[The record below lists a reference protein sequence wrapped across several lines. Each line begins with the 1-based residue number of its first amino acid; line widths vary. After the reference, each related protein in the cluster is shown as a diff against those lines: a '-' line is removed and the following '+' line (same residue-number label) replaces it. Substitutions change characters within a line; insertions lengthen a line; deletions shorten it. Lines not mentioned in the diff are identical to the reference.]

1 MGEFV
6 GKRVVPD
13 HVGVWDQKK
22 TYEPLMIVLDGETGD
37 SYISRKAVPVG
48 VSLADESYWS
58 LCAHYS
64 AQMRKLEQDVDVDVQ
79 QMHSDVTA
87 VKNAMSQEFQETHTA
102 ISKELDD
109 THKAIS
115 QELSETEQ
123 RVNENLEQT
132 SSELTGKVEQAK
144 SDLNTGRQELKDA
157 KDTLNKRM
165 DSIAG
170 GKTSDAE
177 ILDAR
182 VDADGNTHENL
193 GAHIRSG
200 FESARADQEEAVNHI
215 GRMAAVSDAMRTANM
230 VHTVDFSASNT
241 SGDVKATA
249 VSLGHGDRAGV
260 IINGA
265 LKEGEN
271 DVSVL
276 RFTEPM
282 AFKAGT
288 PYTVFI
294 DETTPKV
301 GYGIYFYEVGTGNC
315 LQVGGINRGFTPANT
330 KIATAVFDNGGMFRA
345 GIYSTNCE
353 FENHELHLYVVEGE
367 YTQRDF
373 FGLSTVADVSGNVAE
388 IASVRDEVRKNNLIV
403 MKQVILKNEENEPLW
418 TSTPV
423 GALNLGATVL
433 NGQLGPTAGTY
444 AVQIS
449 SPFMLDKEKDYT
461 LFLLDERKDLEYS
474 VYLLDE
480 TTWKDVMENGAT
492 RAFNVIHSPC
502 GLIPAHQTGKHQL
515 RIWVQQD
522 TVFEN
527 RAIQVYLVE
536 GRYSESELR
545 TYLPAKEASAA
556 TKGLIGNLNALNRIS
571 DPLRR
576 NNMIRTIDFQAS
588 ASDGQVCAT
597 AVSSGVASGTVIN
610 GSLGPKQGRNTLYF
624 GESIWLDRT
633 KKYTLYVRSDESM
646 PSCEVYLY
654 GNSKSGCMQ
663 VDGLNKGFSV
673 HGIIP
678 VTFTPDESGYYRP
691 GIYTSQ
697 DLNFPNC
704 EMHLF
709 VLEGVYA
716 YDTVRGLVEFNDLN
730 GSFTSLAAVHDNVRS
745 KNLFR
750 TINYGDSNPQTNAKI
765 QMIADSDIDQASV
778 KIVGNMGGT
787 LALNSIRCTTLVP
800 LTSGKTYTLLVRED
814 EDCPA
819 LTVFLGDE
827 VTYGSIQING
837 ATVSVNTKNR
847 HVYTFTADKDYSC
860 RARVVCD
867 TATTFDGQH
876 IRVYLVE
883 GAYTEQQMR
892 SWAEYSELLQVKV
905 DADQR
910 VQALSD
916 REDARWI
923 STHNGLENILT
934 VSDRARMNNMVK
946 TIDSVVRSN
955 AGDVSATATALG
967 VLDGAGIIVNGLM
980 SSELNATI
988 LRISEPMHLEKG
1000 KAYTVHIVDDDPPAP
1015 YSMFFYRTT
1024 SSACL
1029 QQGGTNRGVSA
1040 IGGRFEQVIPDTT
1053 GDYQMGIYATGAV
1066 FSNHLIHAYMYEG
1079 QDWSADDFYA
1089 YPKSDTLAAVI
1100 SEMAAVKDDVRKKNL
1115 VRMLGNKG
1123 FLDGTGV
1130 YRLNSIG
1137 MPDPAGIM
1145 LNGTFGTASTT
1156 TYTNISEVFHLEAGQ
1171 SYTILVRDTDKTV
1184 DYNMTL
1190 VDKTTGAAVK
1200 QNGMGLA
1207 FNVQKSPFGTFAP
1220 DASMDVRLRINY
1232 RKEMTL
1238 EDHILH
1244 VYVVEGK
1251 LSQTDML
1258 AFAQEKEE
1266 EPEEDIGFPYESYN
1280 LPLLKLTG
1288 SMKGISKENKVKLAY
1303 AYGELTGNCTLKW
1316 QGASSLAYDK
1326 KNFTITFD
1334 EKRTIVEKWGAQKK
1348 YCLKANYIDFSHCRN
1363 IVAAKLWGQAV
1374 RTRPKRNEKLYDLPN
1389 GGAIDGFP
1397 IMVAINDE
1405 YQGIYTLNIPKDK
1418 WMFGMTDG
1426 AKECILTA
1434 ETHAKGTQFAEEAKV
1449 DKTDFEMEYVPDES
1463 NTQWVKDSVNTL
1475 IRAVM
1480 NFSGTTA
1487 ADVESALSPY
1497 LDLDSAVD
1505 YFIITSMFALTD
1517 NLDKN
1522 YILMTFDGV
1531 KWAFSEY
1538 DLDTAF
1544 GNCWNGKVYY
1554 NPDTVTTLKGF
1565 AGSHK
1570 LMGILYNCYRAK
1582 IKSRYASLR
1591 KNVLSEGN
1599 VQTVVSN
1606 FLVDIPKGLLD
1617 HEVVLW
1623 PKIPG
1628 TNTNNMSQ
1636 IINWYRLKCIAMDAE
1651 VNAL

>member
-230 VHTVDFSASNT
+230 VHTVDFGASNT

-449 SPFMLDKEKDYT
+449 SPFMLDKEKDY
-461 LFLLDERKDLEYS
+461 
-474 VYLLDE
+474 
-480 TTWKDVMENGAT
+480 
-492 RAFNVIHSPC
+492 
-502 GLIPAHQTGKHQL
+502 
-515 RIWVQQD
+515 
-522 TVFEN
+522 
-527 RAIQVYLVE
+527 
-536 GRYSESELR
+536 
-545 TYLPAKEASAA
+545 
-556 TKGLIGNLNALNRIS
+556 
-571 DPLRR
+571 
-576 NNMIRTIDFQAS
+576 
-588 ASDGQVCAT
+588 
-597 AVSSGVASGTVIN
+597 
-610 GSLGPKQGRNTLYF
+610 
-624 GESIWLDRT
+624 
-633 KKYTLYVRSDESM
+633 
-646 PSCEVYLY
+646 
-654 GNSKSGCMQ
+654 
-663 VDGLNKGFSV
+663 
-673 HGIIP
+673 
-678 VTFTPDESGYYRP
+678 
-691 GIYTSQ
+691 
-697 DLNFPNC
+697 
-704 EMHLF
+704 
-709 VLEGVYA
+709 
-716 YDTVRGLVEFNDLN
+716 
-730 GSFTSLAAVHDNVRS
+730 
-745 KNLFR
+745 
-750 TINYGDSNPQTNAKI
+750 
-765 QMIADSDIDQASV
+765 
-778 KIVGNMGGT
+778 
-787 LALNSIRCTTLVP
+787 
-800 LTSGKTYTLLVRED
+800 
-814 EDCPA
+814 
-819 LTVFLGDE
+819 
-827 VTYGSIQING
+827 
-837 ATVSVNTKNR
+837 
-847 HVYTFTADKDYSC
+847 
-860 RARVVCD
+860 
-867 TATTFDGQH
+867 
-876 IRVYLVE
+876 
-883 GAYTEQQMR
+883 
-892 SWAEYSELLQVKV
+892 
-905 DADQR
+905 
-910 VQALSD
+910 
-916 REDARWI
+916 
-923 STHNGLENILT
+923 
-934 VSDRARMNNMVK
+934 
-946 TIDSVVRSN
+946 
-955 AGDVSATATALG
+955 
-967 VLDGAGIIVNGLM
+967 
-980 SSELNATI
+980 
-988 LRISEPMHLEKG
+988 
-1000 KAYTVHIVDDDPPAP
+1000 
-1015 YSMFFYRTT
+1015 RTT

-1123 FLDGTGV
+1123 FRDGTGI
-1130 YRLNSIG
+1130 YRLN
-1137 MPDPAGIM
+1137 
-1145 LNGTFGTASTT
+1145 
-1156 TYTNISEVFHLEAGQ
+1156 
-1171 SYTILVRDTDKTV
+1171 
-1184 DYNMTL
+1184 
-1190 VDKTTGAAVK
+1190 AV
-1200 QNGMGLA
+1200 G
-1207 FNVQKSPFGTFAP
+1207 
-1220 DASMDVRLRINY
+1220 
-1232 RKEMTL
+1232 
-1238 EDHILH
+1238 
-1244 VYVVEGK
+1244 
-1251 LSQTDML
+1251 
-1258 AFAQEKEE
+1258 
-1266 EPEEDIGFPYESYN
+1266 
-1280 LPLLKLTG
+1280 
-1288 SMKGISKENKVKLAY
+1288 
-1303 AYGELTGNCTLKW
+1303 
-1316 QGASSLAYDK
+1316 
-1326 KNFTITFD
+1326 
-1334 EKRTIVEKWGAQKK
+1334 
-1348 YCLKANYIDFSHCRN
+1348 
-1363 IVAAKLWGQAV
+1363 
-1374 RTRPKRNEKLYDLPN
+1374 
-1389 GGAIDGFP
+1389 
-1397 IMVAINDE
+1397 
-1405 YQGIYTLNIPKDK
+1405 
-1418 WMFGMTDG
+1418 MFGSQRIMTNRH
-1426 AKECILTA
+1426 L
-1434 ETHAKGTQFAEEAKV
+1434 
-1449 DKTDFEMEYVPDES
+1449 
-1463 NTQWVKDSVNTL
+1463 L
-1475 IRAVM
+1475 M
-1480 NFSGTTA
+1480 NFKRIIILSTLQDILDGNLL
-1487 ADVESALSPY
+1487 ES
-1497 LDLDSAVD
+1497 
-1505 YFIITSMFALTD
+1505 MQ
-1517 NLDKN
+1517 
-1522 YILMTFDGV
+1522 M
-1531 KWAFSEY
+1531 
-1538 DLDTAF
+1538 
-1544 GNCWNGKVYY
+1544 KV
-1554 NPDTVTTLKGF
+1554 
-1565 AGSHK
+1565 
-1570 LMGILYNCYRAK
+1570 
-1582 IKSRYASLR
+1582 
-1591 KNVLSEGN
+1591 
-1599 VQTVVSN
+1599 
-1606 FLVDIPKGLLD
+1606 
-1617 HEVVLW
+1617 
-1623 PKIPG
+1623 
-1628 TNTNNMSQ
+1628 
-1636 IINWYRLKCIAMDAE
+1636 
-1651 VNAL
+1651 

>member
-1 MGEFV
+1 
-6 GKRVVPD
+6 
-13 HVGVWDQKK
+13 
-22 TYEPLMIVLDGETGD
+22 
-37 SYISRKAVPVG
+37 
-48 VSLADESYWS
+48 
-58 LCAHYS
+58 
-64 AQMRKLEQDVDVDVQ
+64 
-79 QMHSDVTA
+79 MHSDVTA

-522 TVFEN
+522 TVFDN

-576 NNMIRTIDFQAS
+576 NNVIRTIDFQAS

-910 VQALSD
+910 LQVLSD

-934 VSDRARMNNMVK
+934 VSDRAWMNNMVK

-1397 IMVAINDE
+1397 IMVAINEE

-1582 IKSRYASLR
+1582 IKSRYTSLR

>member
-1 MGEFV
+1 
-6 GKRVVPD
+6 
-13 HVGVWDQKK
+13 
-22 TYEPLMIVLDGETGD
+22 
-37 SYISRKAVPVG
+37 
-48 VSLADESYWS
+48 
-58 LCAHYS
+58 
-64 AQMRKLEQDVDVDVQ
+64 
-79 QMHSDVTA
+79 
-87 VKNAMSQEFQETHTA
+87 
-102 ISKELDD
+102 
-109 THKAIS
+109 
-115 QELSETEQ
+115 
-123 RVNENLEQT
+123 
-132 SSELTGKVEQAK
+132 
-144 SDLNTGRQELKDA
+144 
-157 KDTLNKRM
+157 
-165 DSIAG
+165 
-170 GKTSDAE
+170 
-177 ILDAR
+177 
-182 VDADGNTHENL
+182 
-193 GAHIRSG
+193 
-200 FESARADQEEAVNHI
+200 
-215 GRMAAVSDAMRTANM
+215 
-230 VHTVDFSASNT
+230 
-241 SGDVKATA
+241 
-249 VSLGHGDRAGV
+249 
-260 IINGA
+260 
-265 LKEGEN
+265 
-271 DVSVL
+271 
-276 RFTEPM
+276 
-282 AFKAGT
+282 
-288 PYTVFI
+288 
-294 DETTPKV
+294 
-301 GYGIYFYEVGTGNC
+301 
-315 LQVGGINRGFTPANT
+315 
-330 KIATAVFDNGGMFRA
+330 
-345 GIYSTNCE
+345 
-353 FENHELHLYVVEGE
+353 
-367 YTQRDF
+367 
-373 FGLSTVADVSGNVAE
+373 
-388 IASVRDEVRKNNLIV
+388 
-403 MKQVILKNEENEPLW
+403 
-418 TSTPV
+418 
-423 GALNLGATVL
+423 
-433 NGQLGPTAGTY
+433 
-444 AVQIS
+444 
-449 SPFMLDKEKDYT
+449 
-461 LFLLDERKDLEYS
+461 
-474 VYLLDE
+474 
-480 TTWKDVMENGAT
+480 
-492 RAFNVIHSPC
+492 
-502 GLIPAHQTGKHQL
+502 
-515 RIWVQQD
+515 
-522 TVFEN
+522 
-527 RAIQVYLVE
+527 
-536 GRYSESELR
+536 
-545 TYLPAKEASAA
+545 
-556 TKGLIGNLNALNRIS
+556 
-571 DPLRR
+571 
-576 NNMIRTIDFQAS
+576 
-588 ASDGQVCAT
+588 
-597 AVSSGVASGTVIN
+597 
-610 GSLGPKQGRNTLYF
+610 
-624 GESIWLDRT
+624 
-633 KKYTLYVRSDESM
+633 
-646 PSCEVYLY
+646 
-654 GNSKSGCMQ
+654 MQ

-910 VQALSD
+910 VQVLSD

-1303 AYGELTGNCTLKW
+1303 AYGELSGNCTLKW

-1418 WMFGMTDG
+1418 WMCGMTDG

>member
-1 MGEFV
+1 
-6 GKRVVPD
+6 
-13 HVGVWDQKK
+13 
-22 TYEPLMIVLDGETGD
+22 
-37 SYISRKAVPVG
+37 
-48 VSLADESYWS
+48 
-58 LCAHYS
+58 
-64 AQMRKLEQDVDVDVQ
+64 
-79 QMHSDVTA
+79 MHSDVTA

-200 FESARADQEEAVNHI
+200 FESARTDQEEAVNHI

-522 TVFEN
+522 TVFDN

-910 VQALSD
+910 VQVLSD

-1288 SMKGISKENKVKLAY
+1288 SMKGISKENKVKLTY
-1303 AYGELTGNCTLKW
+1303 TYGELTGNCTLKW

-1397 IMVAINDE
+1397 IMVAINEE

>member
-1 MGEFV
+1 M
-6 GKRVVPD
+6 
-13 HVGVWDQKK
+13 
-22 TYEPLMIVLDGETGD
+22 
-37 SYISRKAVPVG
+37 
-48 VSLADESYWS
+48 
-58 LCAHYS
+58 
-64 AQMRKLEQDVDVDVQ
+64 
-79 QMHSDVTA
+79 
-87 VKNAMSQEFQETHTA
+87 
-102 ISKELDD
+102 
-109 THKAIS
+109 
-115 QELSETEQ
+115 
-123 RVNENLEQT
+123 
-132 SSELTGKVEQAK
+132 
-144 SDLNTGRQELKDA
+144 
-157 KDTLNKRM
+157 
-165 DSIAG
+165 
-170 GKTSDAE
+170 
-177 ILDAR
+177 
-182 VDADGNTHENL
+182 
-193 GAHIRSG
+193 
-200 FESARADQEEAVNHI
+200 NHI

-388 IASVRDEVRKNNLIV
+388 IASVRDEVRRINLIV

-433 NGQLGPTAGTY
+433 KGQLGPTAGTY

-522 TVFEN
+522 TVFDN

-576 NNMIRTIDFQAS
+576 NNMIRAIDFQAS

-814 EDCPA
+814 KDCPA

-910 VQALSD
+910 VQVLSD

-1238 EDHILH
+1238 DDHILH

-1288 SMKGISKENKVKLAY
+1288 SMKEISKENKVKLAY

>member
-1 MGEFV
+1 
-6 GKRVVPD
+6 
-13 HVGVWDQKK
+13 
-22 TYEPLMIVLDGETGD
+22 
-37 SYISRKAVPVG
+37 
-48 VSLADESYWS
+48 
-58 LCAHYS
+58 
-64 AQMRKLEQDVDVDVQ
+64 
-79 QMHSDVTA
+79 
-87 VKNAMSQEFQETHTA
+87 
-102 ISKELDD
+102 
-109 THKAIS
+109 
-115 QELSETEQ
+115 
-123 RVNENLEQT
+123 
-132 SSELTGKVEQAK
+132 
-144 SDLNTGRQELKDA
+144 
-157 KDTLNKRM
+157 
-165 DSIAG
+165 
-170 GKTSDAE
+170 
-177 ILDAR
+177 
-182 VDADGNTHENL
+182 
-193 GAHIRSG
+193 
-200 FESARADQEEAVNHI
+200 
-215 GRMAAVSDAMRTANM
+215 
-230 VHTVDFSASNT
+230 
-241 SGDVKATA
+241 
-249 VSLGHGDRAGV
+249 
-260 IINGA
+260 
-265 LKEGEN
+265 
-271 DVSVL
+271 
-276 RFTEPM
+276 
-282 AFKAGT
+282 
-288 PYTVFI
+288 
-294 DETTPKV
+294 
-301 GYGIYFYEVGTGNC
+301 
-315 LQVGGINRGFTPANT
+315 
-330 KIATAVFDNGGMFRA
+330 
-345 GIYSTNCE
+345 
-353 FENHELHLYVVEGE
+353 
-367 YTQRDF
+367 
-373 FGLSTVADVSGNVAE
+373 
-388 IASVRDEVRKNNLIV
+388 

-522 TVFEN
+522 TVFDN

-910 VQALSD
+910 VQVLSD

-1015 YSMFFYRTT
+1015 YSMFFYRTS

>member
-48 VSLADESYWS
+48 ISLADESYWS

-64 AQMRKLEQDVDVDVQ
+64 AQMRKLEQDVDMDVQ

-144 SDLNTGRQELKDA
+144 SELNTGRQELKDA

-170 GKTSDAE
+170 GKTSDVE

-200 FESARADQEEAVNHI
+200 FESARADQEEAVNRI

-230 VHTVDFSASNT
+230 VHTVDFCASNV
-241 SGDVKATA
+241 SGVVKATA
-249 VSLGHGDRAGV
+249 TSLGHGDRAGV
-260 IINGA
+260 IINGK
-265 LKEGEN
+265 LKEGADER
-271 DVSVL
+271 STL
-276 RFTEPM
+276 YFSEPM
-282 AFKAGT
+282 SFKAGT

-294 DETTPKV
+294 DETVPKV
-301 GYGIYFYEVGTGNC
+301 GYGIYFYEVDTGTC

-330 KIATAVFDNGGMFRA
+330 VISTAVFDNGGMFRA
-345 GIYSTNCE
+345 GVYSTNCE
-353 FENHELHLYVVEGE
+353 FENHEIHLYVVEGE
-367 YTQRDF
+367 YTRKDF
-373 FGLSTVADVSGNVAE
+373 YGLLTAVDVPNNAAA
-388 IASVRDEVRKNNLIV
+388 IAAVRDDVRKNNLIA
-403 MKQVILKNEENEPLW
+403 MKNVLLNDEAGEPFF
-418 TSTPV
+418 TSMPV
-423 GALNLGATVL
+423 GVLNFGGTVL
-433 NGQLGPTAGTY
+433 NGRLGPTVGTY
-444 AVQIS
+444 AVQFS
-449 SPFMLDKEKDYT
+449 SPFMLEKEKDYT
-461 LFLLDERKDLEYS
+461 LFVLDEHKDLDYS

-480 TTWKDVMENGAT
+480 TTWKDVMENGTT

-502 GLIPAHQTGKHQL
+502 GVIPAHSTGKHQL
-515 RIWVQQD
+515 RIWAQQD
-522 TVFEN
+522 TIFEN
-527 RAIQVYLVE
+527 RAVQVYLVE
-536 GRYSESELR
+536 GRYTETELR
-545 TYLPAKEASAA
+545 TYLPAKEASSAMN
-556 TKGLIGNLNALNRIS
+556 GLSENLNAVNRVS
-571 DPLRR
+571 DTLRR
-576 NNMIRTIDFQAS
+576 NNLVHTVTCQATG
-588 ASDGQVCAT
+588 SDGTICAT
-597 AVSSGVASGTVIN
+597 ATSLGVHSGTVIS
-610 GSLGPKQGRNTLYF
+610 GSLGPKQGKNTLYF
-624 GESIWLDRT
+624 GEYIWLDKAKT
-633 KKYTLYVRSDESM
+633 YTLYLRADEEM
-646 PSCEVYLY
+646 PECSVFFY
-654 GNSKSGCMQ
+654 GSSKDGCLQ
-663 VDGLNKGFSV
+663 VEGNNQGFSV
-673 HGIIP
+673 HNILP
-678 VTFTPDESGYYRP
+678 QTFTPDESCYYRP
-691 GIYTSQ
+691 GVYTSR
-697 DLNFPNC
+697 DLDFSDY

-709 VLEGVYA
+709 VLEGVYT
-716 YDTVRGLVEFNDLN
+716 YDSIRGQVEFNDLN
-730 GSFTSLAAVHDNVRS
+730 DNFTSMSAVRDSLRC
-745 KNLFR
+745 KNLIR
-750 TINYGDSNPQTNAKI
+750 TVNYSDSNSTTGASV
-765 QMIADSDIDQASV
+765 QMIADGECDQTAV
-778 KIVGNMGGT
+778 KIVGNMGGN
-787 LALNSIRCTTLVP
+787 LALNSLRCTSLMQ
-800 LTSGKTYTLLVRED
+800 LKASKAYTLFVRAD
-814 EDCPA
+814 EGCPT
-819 LTVFLGDE
+819 LTAALGDE
-827 VTYGSIQING
+827 VTYGFIQING
-837 ATVSVNTKNR
+837 ASVSVDTVN
-847 HVYTFTADKDYSC
+847 HHCYSFTADKDYSC
-860 RARVVCD
+860 RVRIICN
-867 TATTFDGQH
+867 TATMFTGQKIH
-876 IRVYLVE
+876 LYLVE
-883 GAYTEQQMR
+883 GSYAEEQIR
-892 SWAEYSELLQVKV
+892 SWAGYDELLQVEE
-905 DADQR
+905 DADQKI
-910 VQALSD
+910 QNLTD
-916 REDARWI
+916 REDARWV
-923 STHNGLENILT
+923 STHDGLENILT
-934 VSDRARMNNMVK
+934 VSDRARKNNMIK
-946 TIDSVVRSN
+946 MIDSSVRNS
-955 AGDVSATATALG
+955 AGEVSATATALG
-967 VLDGAGIIVNGLM
+967 ILDRAGVVVNGIM
-980 SSELNATI
+980 SGEMGAAI
-988 LRISEPMHLEKG
+988 LKISEPMHLEQG
-1000 KAYTVHIVDDDPPAP
+1000 KTYTAHIVDDDPPVP
-1015 YSMFFYRTT
+1015 YSMFFYKIG
-1024 SSACL
+1024 SSVCL
-1029 QQGGTNRGVSA
+1029 QQGGSNRGVSA
-1040 IGGRFEQVIPDTT
+1040 IGSRFEQVIPDVT
-1053 GDYQMGIYATGAV
+1053 GDYQMGVYSTAAV
-1066 FSNHLIHAYMYEG
+1066 FSSHMIHAYMYEG
-1079 QDWSADDFYA
+1079 TGWSMDDFYA
-1089 YPKSDTLAAVI
+1089 YPKSDILAATI
-1100 SEMAAVKDDVRKKNL
+1100 SEMAAVKDSVRKKNL
-1115 VRMLGNKG
+1115 VKMLSTKG

-1156 TYTNISEVFHLEAGQ
+1156 MYTNISEVFHLDAGKP
-1171 SYTILVRDTDKTV
+1171 YTILIRDDDKTV

-1190 VDKTTGAAVK
+1190 VDRTTGFAVK
-1200 QNGMGLA
+1200 ENGVNLA
-1207 FNVQKSPFGTFAP
+1207 FNVQKSPFDTFTP

-1232 RKEMTL
+1232 RKQMTL
-1238 EDHILH
+1238 TDHILH
-1244 VYVVEGK
+1244 VYVCEGK
-1251 LSQTDML
+1251 FKLSEL
-1258 AFAQEKEE
+1258 LSFAQEKEE
-1266 EPEEDIGFPYESYN
+1266 DTSFPYASYN

-1288 SMKGISKENKVKLAY
+1288 SIKGISKENKVKLTY

-1316 QGASSLAYDK
+1316 QGASSIAYDK

-1397 IMVAINDE
+1397 IMVAINEE

-1426 AKECILTA
+1426 AKECILAA

-1449 DKTDFEMEYVPDES
+1449 DKSDFEMEYVPDES

-1487 ADVESALSPY
+1487 TDVESALSPY

>member
-1 MGEFV
+1 
-6 GKRVVPD
+6 
-13 HVGVWDQKK
+13 
-22 TYEPLMIVLDGETGD
+22 
-37 SYISRKAVPVG
+37 
-48 VSLADESYWS
+48 
-58 LCAHYS
+58 
-64 AQMRKLEQDVDVDVQ
+64 
-79 QMHSDVTA
+79 
-87 VKNAMSQEFQETHTA
+87 
-102 ISKELDD
+102 
-109 THKAIS
+109 
-115 QELSETEQ
+115 
-123 RVNENLEQT
+123 
-132 SSELTGKVEQAK
+132 
-144 SDLNTGRQELKDA
+144 
-157 KDTLNKRM
+157 
-165 DSIAG
+165 
-170 GKTSDAE
+170 
-177 ILDAR
+177 
-182 VDADGNTHENL
+182 
-193 GAHIRSG
+193 
-200 FESARADQEEAVNHI
+200 
-215 GRMAAVSDAMRTANM
+215 
-230 VHTVDFSASNT
+230 
-241 SGDVKATA
+241 
-249 VSLGHGDRAGV
+249 
-260 IINGA
+260 
-265 LKEGEN
+265 
-271 DVSVL
+271 
-276 RFTEPM
+276 
-282 AFKAGT
+282 
-288 PYTVFI
+288 
-294 DETTPKV
+294 
-301 GYGIYFYEVGTGNC
+301 
-315 LQVGGINRGFTPANT
+315 
-330 KIATAVFDNGGMFRA
+330 
-345 GIYSTNCE
+345 
-353 FENHELHLYVVEGE
+353 
-367 YTQRDF
+367 
-373 FGLSTVADVSGNVAE
+373 
-388 IASVRDEVRKNNLIV
+388 

-522 TVFEN
+522 TVFDN

-910 VQALSD
+910 VQVLSD

-1220 DASMDVRLRINY
+1220 DASMDVQLRINY